1 MPTIAQNLVLWA
13 EDSIAL
19 DITVHQD
26 DGVTPFN
33 LHSTT
38 ANWAVSSIYDHS
50 VALLRK
56 TSETGGGIEIT
67 SETNGLLTIFL
78 VPTDTD
84 GLGGQ
89 LYYHEL
95 EIVDGAG
102 ASITVLTGTL
112 TVNKTIPPI

>member
-1 MPTIAQNLVLWA
+1 MPTVAQNLEIWG

-19 DITVHQD
+19 DITIHQD
-26 DGVTPFN
+26 DGVTPLN

-50 VALLRK
+50 VALIRK
-56 TSETGGGIEIT
+56 TSATIGEINI
-67 SETNGLLTIFL
+67 TNEAQGLLTIFL
-78 VPTDTD
+78 TPADTD

-89 LYYHEL
+89 LYYHEM

-102 ASITVLTGTL
+102 ASVTVLTGTMAI
-112 TVNKTIPPI
+112 NKTIPSV